1 MQRLRLSL
9 IFAAAL
15 FLPSLALAQAT
26 SEDCLACHSDESM
39 SMTAPDGSEKS
50 VHVDPARFEG
60 SVHAF
65 LSCTDCHATIS
76 DYPHETVDKVSC
88 EGCHSDAVEAHAGGL
103 HGTGK
108 PGEPTCLSC
117 HGNAHT
123 MLPSSDPASK
133 TSHHNIPETCGSCH
147 GQKFVMEPA
156 GFSIEPFLNYQTSVH
171 GRAIAAGDDRSAV
184 CTDCHEYHQILSP
197 RSDQSPINKFNIP
210 QTCGK
215 CHQGVTEQFNKSIH
229 GVALTRGNTRSPS
242 CTDCHGIHD
251 IKQRSDPESGVAFD
265 AVSRTTCAQ
274 CHAGVRLK
282 ELGVSSG
289 RVASYRDSYHGL
301 LTRFGSTTAANC
313 ASCHGVHNI
322 LPSSDPESLIHP
334 TNLANTCGSCHPGAT
349 DSFVQV
355 KVHLASAETSDFSTK
370 VVRWVQTFYIWM
382 IVVVIGGMVIHN
394 LIIWIKKLRAAKR
407 RPGRVIV
414 RMNRNQRIQHML
426 NLLAFAALV
435 LSGFALAYPDSW
447 FALAMGGNEFFRRWL
462 HRVAAVVM
470 MAVGIYHIL
479 YMMGTRE
486 GREGLRAFMPRW
498 KDVQDLRQM
507 LLWMVGRSQV
517 RPQFDRFGYAE
528 KAEYW
533 ALIWGTIVMSVTGLM
548 LWGKVWVGSQVPGW
562 WIDVALA
569 VHFYEA
575 ILATL
580 AILVWHLYA
589 VIFDPDVYPMNYSWL
604 DGKMSPEMYEHE
616 HPLDYRR
623 WLAEQGQQNL
633 ETTDED
639 DDHA

>member
-1 MQRLRLSL
+1 MQRTRLKL

-15 FLPSLALAQAT
+15 FLPVLALAQPT
-26 SEDCLACHSDESM
+26 SEDCLACHSDS
-39 SMTAPDGSEKS
+39 SMTMTAADGTEQS
-50 VHVDPARFEG
+50 VHVDPERFEG

-65 LSCTDCHATIS
+65 LSCTDCHTNVS
-76 DYPHETVDKVSC
+76 DYPHEAPGKVSC
-88 EGCHSDAVEAHAGGL
+88 GGCHADSVEAHLGGL
-103 HGTGK
+103 HGLGV

-171 GRAIAAGDDRSAV
+171 GRAIAAGDDRAAV

-197 RSDQSPINKFNIP
+197 RSEQSPINKFNIP

-215 CHQGVTEQFNKSIH
+215 CHEGVTEQF
-229 GVALTRGNTRSPS
+229 RGNSRSPS

-251 IKQRSDPESGVAFD
+251 IKQQADPESGVAFD
-265 AVSRTTCAQ
+265 AISRTTCAQ
-274 CHAGVRLK
+274 CHGGVRLK
-282 ELGVSSG
+282 ELGVSTG
-289 RVASYRDSYHGL
+289 RVGTYRQSYHGL
-301 LTRFGSTTAANC
+301 LTRFGSTKAANC

-322 LPSSDPESLIHP
+322 LPSSNPDSMIHP
-334 TNLANTCGSCHPGAT
+334 ANLASTCGSCHPGAT
-349 DSFVQV
+349 DSFAQL
-355 KVHLASAETSDFSTK
+355 KVHLDAPAADDDLSSK
-370 VVRWVQTFYIWM
+370 VVRWVQTAYIWV
-382 IVVVIGGMVIHN
+382 IVLVIGGMVIHN

-447 FALAMGGNEFFRRWL
+447 FALLMGGNELLRRWM
-462 HRVAAVVM
+462 HRVGAIVM
-470 MAVGIYHIL
+470 MAVGTYHIA

-486 GREGLRAFMPRW
+486 GREGIRALFPKW
-498 KDVQDLRQM
+498 KDVQDVRQM
-507 LLWMVGRSQV
+507 LLWMVGRSQT
-517 RPQFDRFGYAE
+517 RPQFDRFSYAE

-533 ALIWGTIVMSVTGLM
+533 ALIWGTFIMSVTGLM
-548 LWGKVWVGSQVPGW
+548 LWSKVWVSSQVPGW

-569 VHFYEA
+569 IHFYEA

-580 AILVWHLYA
+580 AIIVWHLYA

-623 WLAEQGQQNL
+623 WRAEHGHDL
-633 ETTDED
+633 ENPD
-639 DDHA
+639 DGDHHA